1 MARVAVLGDQVSIQ
15 GYALAGAVVLVA
27 EDADAARHAWDALS
41 EDVAVV
47 ILTRTAAQALGQ
59 ERVAGLHPLTVVMP
73 P

>member
-1 MARVAVLGDQVSIQ
+1 MARVAVIGEQVSVQ

-27 EDADAARHAWDALS
+27 EDADAAQHAWDALS

-47 ILTRTAAQALGQ
+47 ILTSTAAQALGPV
-59 ERVAGLHPLTVVMP
+59 RVAGLHPLTVVIP